1 LELFKG
7 DSIIFHSNKLTYL
20 ERQQLNRML
29 YKVPKV
35 NAKMEPW
42 MAQIKRNAMLTSG
55 EGNRENVSAHKE
67 ESKYSTEPVL

>member
-1 LELFKG
+1 
-7 DSIIFHSNKLTYL
+7 
-20 ERQQLNRML
+20 ML

-35 NAKMEPW
+35 NAKMESR
-42 MAQIKRNAMLTSG
+42 MAQIIRNAVLTSG